1 MRRALGWV
9 LAVLP
14 LLAGAALDVAARA
27 GWTDDRRL
35 RVQVSALRGD
45 WLLAAGAVLTA
56 VAVLL
61 LAVRTRRDVV
71 WAHRLA
77 AQRED
82 ALRERRL
89 LLSRLDHELKNPLT
103 AMRAATANVVALGPG
118 PDSDAGL
125 RSIEEQ
131 VLRLSRLTGDLRKI
145 ADVEGNAV
153 DRRRVDV
160 TALVQEAVEV
170 LREQP
175 GADEREIAVDLP
187 RAPWP
192 LPAVLGDGDL
202 LSLAV
207 GNLLDNALKY
217 TPPGGRVEVRAR
229 DAGGDVEVEVADTG
243 AGIAAEDLPH
253 VWDALYR
260 GSRTRAVPGSGLGLP
275 LVRAVAER
283 HGGTVTV
290 ESRAGHGTVVRLQLP
305 VDPTSGQQPVAAGGR
320 PDHPT
325 A

>member
-1 MRRALGWV
+1 MRRALRWL
-9 LAVLP
+9 LALLP
-14 LLAGAALDVAARA
+14 LLAGAVLSAAARA
-27 GWTDDRRL
+27 GWLDDRRL
-35 RVQVSALRGD
+35 QVQVSAFRGD
-45 WLLAAGAVLTA
+45 WLLALGAALTA
-56 VAVLL
+56 LALL
-61 LAVRTRRDVV
+61 VLAVRTRRDVV
-71 WAHRLA
+71 WSRRLA
-77 AQRED
+77 TQRHD
-82 ALRERRL
+82 AVRERQL

-103 AMRAATANVVALGPG
+103 AMRAATANVVALGAGPG
-118 PDSDAGL
+118 SDAGL

-145 ADVEGNAV
+145 ADVESNPV
-153 DRRRVDV
+153 DRHPVDV
-160 TALVQEAVEV
+160 ADLVADAVEV

-175 GADEREIAVDLP
+175 GAGEREIRVDLP
-187 RAPWP
+187 QAPWP

-229 DAGGDVEVEVADTG
+229 ESGGDVVIEVADTG

-253 VWDALYR
+253 VWDTLYR

-283 HGGTVTV
+283 HGGEVTV
-290 ESRAGHGTVVRLQLP
+290 ESRTGRGTVVRLRLP
-305 VDPTSGQQPVAAGGR
+305 GDGATAQAA
-320 PDHPT
+320 P
-325 A
+325 

>member
-1 MRRALGWV
+1 VRRALGWL
-9 LAVLP
+9 LALLP
-14 LLAGAALDVAARA
+14 LAAGAALSVAARA
-27 GWTDDRRL
+27 GWPDDRRL
-35 RVQVSALRGD
+35 RVQVSAFRGD

-56 VAVLL
+56 LALL
-61 LAVRTRRDVV
+61 VLAVRTRRDVV
-71 WAHRLA
+71 WARRLA
-77 AQRED
+77 VQRDD

-103 AMRAATANVVALGPG
+103 AMRAATANVVALGAGPG
-118 PDSDAGL
+118 SDAGL

-145 ADVEGNAV
+145 ADVEGNTV
-153 DRRRVDV
+153 DRSPVDV
-160 TALVQEAVEV
+160 TDLVTDAVEV

-175 GADEREIAVDLP
+175 GADEREIRVDLP

-192 LPAVLGDGDL
+192 LPAVSGDGDL

-229 DAGGDVEVEVADTG
+229 ESGGDVVIEVADTG
-243 AGIAAEDLPH
+243 AGIDAVDLPH
-253 VWDALYR
+253 VWDTLYR

-283 HGGTVTV
+283 HGGAVTV
-290 ESRAGHGTVVRLQLP
+290 ESRPGRGTVVRLRLP
-305 VDPTSGQQPVAAGGR
+305 GDGAVAQPAL
-320 PDHPT
+320 
-325 A
+325 